1 MIKHIL
7 LDYDSVI
14 VEGWLRTLELE
25 QTYEYVYVHNDFR
38 AETWLYLF
46 AKINYRELP
55 ICNMYTRYTIDT

>member
-38 AETWLYLF
+38 
-46 AKINYRELP
+46 
-55 ICNMYTRYTIDT
+55 TRRDCISLQKLII

>member
-38 AETWLYLF
+38 TRRDCISLQKLIIE
-46 AKINYRELP
+46 NYRFA
-55 ICNMYTRYTIDT
+55 ICTLDTL